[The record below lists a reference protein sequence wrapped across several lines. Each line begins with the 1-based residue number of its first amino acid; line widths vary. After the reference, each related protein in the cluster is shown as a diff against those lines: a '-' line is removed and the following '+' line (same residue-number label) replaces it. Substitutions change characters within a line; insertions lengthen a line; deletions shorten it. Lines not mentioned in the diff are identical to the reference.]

1 LLTGAALGRVVRI
14 EEEAGARHALPMAGG
29 HQAQAAAGPAVEV
42 GEAEVRAR
50 VAVTWT
56 LLDAPPLMPRSSQ

>member
-1 LLTGAALGRVVRI
+1 V
-14 EEEAGARHALPMAGG
+14 
-29 HQAQAAAGPAVEV
+29 AAGYVATAAPAAPSVEV

-56 LLDAPPLMPRSSQ
+56 LLDAPQSGAAERP